1 MIKSFGCSVAIDDF
15 GSGYSN
21 FAHLLKL
28 NPEYIKIDGSLI
40 KNINTDKNSLIIV
53 RTINSFAHDLGIK
66 TVAEYVHSRE
76 VFEVLKSIGIDEF
89 QGFYFG
95 KPQL

>member
-1 MIKSFGCSVAIDDF
+1 MIKSFGAKIAIDDF

-40 KNINTDKNSLIIV
+40 KNIDKDKNSLVIV
-53 RTINSFAHDLGIK
+53 KTINDFAHALGIQ
-66 TVAEYVHSRE
+66 TVAEYVHSKE
-76 VFEVLKSIGIDEF
+76 VFEVLTELGIDEF
-89 QGFYFG
+89 QGYYFSEP
-95 KPQL
+95 KR